1 MNYNDI
7 MQKAGKQINP
17 VVSYY
22 ENGELKKIEK
32 DDVKNVKPFLNC
44 SLVGTVMRG
53 LSIEST
59 FSIPSDKIYFEN
71 EAKYNEYVATKKIG
85 PYFLKETPEYNAD
98 SKTYTHFYYDNF
110 LKSMVPYKKISI
122 SFPTSVLS
130 FFKQLC
136 LECGYT
142 TSIESLPN
150 GNRIMESDV
159 YDGIDFTYRDVFD
172 DIGAATATLFEEVDG
187 DIRKVELGKNEDA
200 VVIDDDLLKNEN
212 IEILGHCGPFN
223 SIILSRSSDLD
234 KIYKRDESLT
244 EWIEF
249 EIKDNQL
256 MNDNNRSDYLDEL
269 YEQIAG
275 IEYYVYDLELVGYGG
290 FRPLQKIIVSTNGN
304 KYESYVF
311 NNEEEFTQGYKEVIY
326 NEFPEQSKMDYTTS
340 SKTDKGLSQLYI
352 IVDKQNKKIESVS
365 STVDDTNSKISKV
378 EQTVDELNSKIQNI
392 ADITVSRENDFGR
405 IAFENLANCKPLYIK
420 IHPTDRDISVLY
432 PAEEI
437 YPSDDLFLDERVPN
451 LVFKNTKTKEKFEF
465 EFPELFQYKGTY
477 DEIFIDFVNG
487 KYELIKKIGA
497 DENEFIDVRVGD
509 NLNGK
514 ILKLN
519 FPEDIDLT
527 TDRILLTGPT
537 KYYYGDE
544 ANLEIKV
551 LNGRIIINCWLV
563 SPFYQMSVDVDIT
576 GYKAFTLLKNDN
588 SYTFDNVISI
598 SEEALNGHYF
608 QLENPNYGQK
618 VVLANPIVEE
628 LELPNIVLSEGDY
641 EVFLDNDDIGYL
653 YAKMLLKSDFS
664 DMYATKYELKTSIT
678 QTENSIKESVSATIE
693 DINEEITDIQGS
705 MELKL
710 DIDKLISQFN
720 LAVNQVIINS
730 DNFKLDAQGNIT
742 MASGAKIIG
751 GYGLLTNITINA
763 TILSREFVG
772 SGLML
777 PLHTGEELIFQF
789 TMPKGFHVEKA
800 YVILNHAPCKITR
813 LLDGTMEE
821 VTYTGYCRNLK
832 LYKYT
837 NVSNLSFEYEEYNWN
852 PPRFAG
858 GTLTEI
864 PNAFGS
870 SGFTGSSSSLSR
882 KNSIDIKEHI
892 STSEDSEVF
901 NVLKIKSSNTVPEV
915 DTPSYYQQA
924 GVCGATLVIVGYMAV
939 FE

>member
-290 FRPLQKIIVSTNGN
+290 FKPLQKIIVSTNGN

-378 EQTVDELNSKIQNI
+378 EQTVNELNTKIQNI
-392 ADITVSRENDFGR
+392 ADITLSGETLFGKLQFTGVNNSEP
-405 IAFENLANCKPLYIK
+405 ISIL
-420 IHPTDRDISVLY
+420 IHPTTDDISYLY
-432 PAEEI
+432 PHTR
-437 YPSDDLFLDERVPN
+437 LFPHSKLFIKKRTLRFHNKTTNEDFDYVLPDN
-451 LVFKNTKTKEKFEF
+451 L
-465 EFPELFQYKGTY
+465 LFYNETIY
-477 DEIFIDFVNG
+477 DEFRLDYDEQICEITKKVKYNSDGTKKLID
-487 KYELIKKIGA
+487 
-497 DENEFIDVRVGD
+497 
-509 NLNGK
+509 
-514 ILKLN
+514 
-519 FPEDIDLT
+519 
-527 TDRILLTGPT
+527 
-537 KYYYGDE
+537 
-544 ANLEIKV
+544 
-551 LNGRIIINCWLV
+551 
-563 SPFYQMSVDVDIT
+563 
-576 GYKAFTLLKNDN
+576 
-588 SYTFDNVISI
+588 
-598 SEEALNGHYF
+598 
-608 QLENPNYGQK
+608 
-618 VVLANPIVEE
+618 PIVTSY
-628 LELPNIVLSEGDY
+628 PFPKINITDGDY
-641 EVFLDNDDIGYL
+641 EVSLLGYSNAYMSIRL
-653 YAKMLLKSDFS
+653 MASNIYTTQF
-664 DMYATKYELKTSIT
+664 ATKAELNTSIK
-678 QTENSIKESVSATIE
+678 QTEDSINESVSGKIE
-693 DINEEITDIQGS
+693 KANGDIEEIKGEMS
-705 MELKL
+705 LKL
-710 DIDKLISQFN
+710 NIKDLISQFN
-720 LAVNQVIINS
+720 LAVNQVIIKS
-730 DNFKLDAQGNIT
+730 DNFNLDAQGNIT

-751 GYGLLTNITINA
+751 GYGLLTNITVNA
-763 TILSREFVG
+763 TILSRKFVG

-777 PLHTGEELIFQF
+777 PLHTDEELIFQF
-789 TMPKGFHVEKA
+789 TLPKKFHVEKA
-800 YVILNHAPCKITR
+800 YVIINHAPSKFTGYF
-813 LLDGTMEE
+813 DGTMNP
-821 VTYTGYCRNLK
+821 TSYTGYCRNLR
-832 LYKYT
+832 LYRYT
-837 NVSNLSFEYEEYNWN
+837 NVSNLSFEYEEDNFN
-852 PPRFAG
+852 PPHFNG
-858 GTLTEI
+858 GTIAEI

-870 SGFTGSSSSLSR
+870 SGFTGNSSSLSR
-882 KNSIDIKEHI
+882 RNSIDIKNYI
-892 STSEDSEVF
+892 STSEDSEAF
-901 NVLKIKSSNTVPEV
+901 NVLKIKSSNTVPEI
-915 DTPSYYQQA
+915 DSADYYRQA
-924 GVCGATLVIVGYMAV
+924 GVCGASLVIIGYMAV
-939 FE
+939 FD